1 MPLLAPVS
9 CETRR
14 ERARRFVLSR
24 HDRNVSLQARR
35 PIAVPGFRPR
45 AVTSGPIDVVVLK
58 SHSVADAKAL
68 LVQVAKGNNQLHSVV
83 LHRDHAGAEAEL
95 RALARKMPRQL
106 TLLGNGAVAD
116 KLSIAS
122 SLKSVTKLMLRVNSA
137 ADAITALA
145 RCPPWVT
152 ELHIDMMDDEVP

>member
-1 MPLLAPVS
+1 M
-9 CETRR
+9 
-14 ERARRFVLSR
+14 
-24 HDRNVSLQARR
+24 SLQARR

-45 AVTSGPIDVVVLK
+45 VVARPIDVVVLE

-68 LVQVAKGNNQLHSVV
+68 LGQLAQGNNQLHSVV
-83 LHRDHAGAEAEL
+83 LHRDFAGAEAEL

-106 TLLGNGAVAD
+106 ALLGKGAVAD

-122 SLKSVTKLMLRVNSA
+122 SLKSVSKLMLRVTSA

-145 RCPPWVT
+145 HCPPWVT
-152 ELHIDMMDDEVP
+152 ELELRKVKDTGGE